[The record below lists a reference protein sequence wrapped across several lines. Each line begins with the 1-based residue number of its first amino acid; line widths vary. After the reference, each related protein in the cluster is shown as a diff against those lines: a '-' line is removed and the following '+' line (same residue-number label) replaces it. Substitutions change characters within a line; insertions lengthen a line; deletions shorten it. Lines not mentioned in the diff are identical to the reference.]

1 MKTVHLILS
10 AVILAALCGCRP
22 HRNQTPVPETVTLQ
36 TSMSTREVHTWH
48 TDTVYI
54 RIPAQESERET
65 FDSVSVL
72 ESDYAVSEAQIRPD
86 GSLRHSLRHKNTPLP
101 VQVTVTTDTIYKDRI
116 IEKPVPVKVHDP
128 APSAPAKSSR
138 STVLPWLI
146 AIAAT
151 ILLVLIAV
159 KHLRTRFLNS

>member
-10 AVILAALCGCRP
+10 AAVLAALCGCRP

-36 TSMSTREVHTWH
+36 ATMSTREVHTQH

-72 ESDYAVSEAQIRPD
+72 ESDYAVSEAQIRTD

-101 VQVTVTTDTIYKDRI
+101 VQVTVTTDTIYKDRV

-128 APSAPAKSSR
+128 APSDSAKSCR

-146 AIAAT
+146 AITST
-151 ILLVLIAV
+151 IMLILVIA
-159 KHLRTRFLNS
+159 KCLRTGL

>member
-1 MKTVHLILS
+1 MNSYRLILS
-10 AVILAALCGCRP
+10 AAILAALCGCRA
-22 HRNQTPVPETVTLQ
+22 HRNQTPVPETITLR
-36 TSMSTREVHTWH
+36 TTMSTREVHTQH

-101 VQVTVTTDTIYKDRI
+101 VQVITTTDTIFKDRV

-128 APSAPAKSSR
+128 APSDTHQSR
-138 STVLPWLI
+138 RSIILPWLI
-146 AIAAT
+146 AITST
-151 ILLVLIAV
+151 IMLLLVIV
-159 KHLRTRFLNS
+159 KRLRTRI

>member
-1 MKTVHLILS
+1 MKTIHIILT
-10 AVILAALCGCRP
+10 AVILSALCGCRS

-36 TSMSTREVHTWH
+36 ATMSTREVHTRH
-48 TDTVYI
+48 TDTVFI

-86 GSLRHSLRHKNTPLP
+86 GSLRHTLRHKNTPLP
-101 VQVTVTTDTIYKDRI
+101 VS
-116 IEKPVPVKVHDP
+116 VKVHDT
-128 APSAPAKSSR
+128 APSDHAKSYR

-146 AIAAT
+146 ATATT

-159 KHLRTRFLNS
+159 KHLRTRF

>member
-1 MKTVHLILS
+1 MKTIHIILTT
-10 AVILAALCGCRP
+10 AVLAALCGCRP

-36 TSMSTREVHTWH
+36 ATMTTREVHTQH

-72 ESDYAVSEAQIRPD
+72 ESDYAVSEARISPD

-101 VQVTVTTDTIYKDRI
+101 VRVTATTDTIYKDRI

-128 APSAPAKSSR
+128 APSDSAKSSR

-146 AIAAT
+146 AIAT
-151 ILLVLIAV
+151 TLLLAFMIR
-159 KHLRTRFLNS
+159 LSRR

>member
-1 MKTVHLILS
+1 MNYNRLILS
-10 AVILAALCGCRP
+10 MLILAVLCGCRS

-36 TSMSTREVHTWH
+36 TSMSTREVHTRH

-54 RIPAQESERET
+54 RIPSQESERET

-72 ESDYAVSEAQIRPD
+72 ESDYAVSEAQIRTD

-101 VQVTVTTDTIYKDRI
+101 VQVSVTTDTIYKDHI
-116 IEKPVPVKVHDP
+116 IEKPVPVKVHAP
-128 APSAPAKSSR
+128 APSDTAKSSR
-138 STVLPWLI
+138 SAFLPWLI

-151 ILLVLIAV
+151 MLLAFMIRLS
-159 KHLRTRFLNS
+159 RR

>member
-1 MKTVHLILS
+1 MKTIHIILT
-10 AVILAALCGCRP
+10 AVILSALCGCRS

-36 TSMSTREVHTWH
+36 ATMSTREVHTRH

-54 RIPAQESERET
+54 CIPSQESERET

-86 GSLRHSLRHKNTPLP
+86 GSLRHSLRHKDTPLP
-101 VQVTVTTDTIYKDRI
+101 VQVITTTDTIFKDRV
-116 IEKPVPVKVHDP
+116 IEKPVPVKVHDT
-128 APSAPAKSSR
+128 APSDHAKSYR

-146 AIAAT
+146 ATATT

-159 KHLRTRFLNS
+159 KHLRTRF

>member
-10 AVILAALCGCRP
+10 AAVLATLCGCRP

-36 TSMSTREVHTWH
+36 ATMTTREVHTQH

-101 VQVTVTTDTIYKDRI
+101 VQVITTTDTIYKDRV

-128 APSAPAKSSR
+128 APSDSANSSR
-138 STVLPWLI
+138 SVFLPWLI
-146 AIAAT
+146 AITST
-151 ILLVLIAV
+151 IMLILVIV
-159 KHLRTRFLNS
+159 KCLRTGL

>member
-1 MKTVHLILS
+1 MKTIHIILTA
-10 AVILAALCGCRP
+10 AVLAALCGCRP
-22 HRNQTPVPETVTLQ
+22 HRNQTPIPETVTLQ
-36 TSMSTREVHTWH
+36 ATMTTREVHTQH

-65 FDSVSVL
+65 FGSVSVL

-101 VQVTVTTDTIYKDRI
+101 VRVITTTDTIFKDHV
-116 IEKPVPVKVHDP
+116 IEKPVPVKVHAP
-128 APSAPAKSSR
+128 APSDSAKSSR

-146 AIAAT
+146 AITST
-151 ILLVLIAV
+151 IMLILVIA
-159 KHLRTRFLNS
+159 KRLRTGF

>member
-1 MKTVHLILS
+1 MKTIHIILTA
-10 AVILAALCGCRP
+10 AVLAALCGCRP
-22 HRNQTPVPETVTLQ
+22 HRNQTPIPETVTLQ
-36 TSMSTREVHTWH
+36 ATMTTREVHTQH

-65 FDSVSVL
+65 FGSVSVL

-101 VQVTVTTDTIYKDRI
+101 VRVITTTDTIFKDHV
-116 IEKPVPVKVHDP
+116 IEKPVPVKVLDT
-128 APSAPAKSSR
+128 APSDHAKSSR

-146 AIAAT
+146 AIAT
-151 ILLVLIAV
+151 TLLLAFMIR
-159 KHLRTRFLNS
+159 LSRR

>member
-10 AVILAALCGCRP
+10 AVILAVLCGCRP
-22 HRNQTPVPETVTLQ
+22 HRNQTLVPETVTLQ
-36 TSMSTREVHTWH
+36 ATMTTREVQTQH

-54 RIPAQESERET
+54 RIPSQESERET

-86 GSLRHSLRHKNTPLP
+86 GSLRHSLRHKDTPLP
-101 VQVTVTTDTIYKDRI
+101 VQVITTTDTIFKDRV
-116 IEKPVPVKVHDP
+116 IEKPVPVNVHDT
-128 APSAPAKSSR
+128 APSDHAKSYR

-146 AIAAT
+146 ATATT

-159 KHLRTRFLNS
+159 KHLRTRF

>member
-1 MKTVHLILS
+1 MKTVHIILS
-10 AVILAALCGCRP
+10 AVILAALCGCRA

-36 TSMSTREVHTWH
+36 ATMSTREVHTQH

-86 GSLRHSLRHKNTPLP
+86 GSLRHSLRHKITPLP
-101 VQVTVTTDTIYKDRI
+101 VQVSVTTDTIYKDRV
-116 IEKPVPVKVHDP
+116 IEKPVPVKVHDT
-128 APSAPAKSSR
+128 APSAPAKSFR
-138 STVLPWLI
+138 STVLSWLI
-146 AIAAT
+146 ATATT

-159 KHLRTRFLNS
+159 KHLRTRF

>member
-10 AVILAALCGCRP
+10 AVILAVLCGCRS

-36 TSMSTREVHTWH
+36 ATMSTREVHTRH

-54 RIPAQESERET
+54 CIPSQESERET

-72 ESDYAVSEAQIRPD
+72 ESDYAVSEAQMRPD

-101 VQVTVTTDTIYKDRI
+101 VQVTVTTDTIYKDRV
-116 IEKPVPVKVHDP
+116 IEKPVPVNVHDP
-128 APSAPAKSSR
+128 APSDSANSSR
-138 STVLPWLI
+138 SVFLPWLI
-146 AIAAT
+146 AIATT

-159 KHLRTRFLNS
+159 KHLRTRF

>member
-1 MKTVHLILS
+1 MNCNRLILPM
-10 AVILAALCGCRP
+10 VILAALCGCRS
-22 HRNQTPVPETVTLQ
+22 HRCPTLVPETVTLQ
-36 TSMSTREVHTWH
+36 ATMSTREVHTRH

-54 RIPAQESERET
+54 RIPSQESERET

-86 GSLRHSLRHKNTPLP
+86 GSLRHSLRHKDTPLP
-101 VQVTVTTDTIYKDRI
+101 VQVITTTDTIYKDHI

-128 APSAPAKSSR
+128 APSDPAKSSR

-146 AIAAT
+146 AIAT
-151 ILLVLIAV
+151 TMLLAFMIRLS
-159 KHLRTRFLNS
+159 RR

>member
-1 MKTVHLILS
+1 MKTIHIILTA
-10 AVILAALCGCRP
+10 AVLAALCGCRP
-22 HRNQTPVPETVTLQ
+22 HRNQTPIPETVTLQ
-36 TSMSTREVHTWH
+36 ATMTTREVHTQH

-72 ESDYAVSEAQIRPD
+72 ESDYAVSEARISPD

-101 VQVTVTTDTIYKDRI
+101 VRVTATTDTIYKDRI

-128 APSAPAKSSR
+128 APSDSAKSSR

-146 AIAAT
+146 AIAT
-151 ILLVLIAV
+151 TLLLAFMIR
-159 KHLRTRFLNS
+159 LSRR

>member
-1 MKTVHLILS
+1 MNYNRLILYML
-10 AVILAALCGCRP
+10 ILAVLCGCRS

-36 TSMSTREVHTWH
+36 TSMSTREVHTQH

-54 RIPAQESERET
+54 HIPAQESERET

-86 GSLRHSLRHKNTPLP
+86 GSLRHSLRHKDTPLP
-101 VQVTVTTDTIYKDRI
+101 VQIVSTTDTIYKDRI
-116 IEKPVPVKVHDP
+116 IEKPVPVKVHAP
-128 APSAPAKSSR
+128 APSSSSKSFP

-159 KHLRTRFLNS
+159 KHLRTRF

>member
-10 AVILAALCGCRP
+10 AVILSALCGCRS

-36 TSMSTREVHTWH
+36 ATMSTREIHTQH

-86 GSLRHSLRHKNTPLP
+86 GSLRHSLRHKDTPLP
-101 VQVTVTTDTIYKDRI
+101 VQVITTTDTIFKDRV

-128 APSAPAKSSR
+128 APSDSANSSR
-138 STVLPWLI
+138 SVFLPWLI
-146 AIAAT
+146 AITST
-151 ILLVLIAV
+151 IMLILVIA
-159 KHLRTRFLNS
+159 KCLRTGL

>member
-1 MKTVHLILS
+1 MKTVHLTLS
-10 AVILAALCGCRP
+10 AVILAVLCGCRP
-22 HRNQTPVPETVTLQ
+22 HRNQTLVPETVTLQ
-36 TSMSTREVHTWH
+36 ATMTTREVQTQH

-101 VQVTVTTDTIYKDRI
+101 VQVITTTDTIFKDRV
-116 IEKPVPVKVHDP
+116 IEKPVPFKVHDP
-128 APSAPAKSSR
+128 ALSDTHKSRR
-138 STVLPWLI
+138 SIILPWLI
-146 AIAAT
+146 ATATT

-159 KHLRTRFLNS
+159 KHLRTRF

>member
-1 MKTVHLILS
+1 MKTIHIILT
-10 AVILAALCGCRP
+10 AVILSALCGCRS

-36 TSMSTREVHTWH
+36 ATMSTREVHTRH
-48 TDTVYI
+48 TDTVFI

-72 ESDYAVSEAQIRPD
+72 ESDYAVCEAQIRPD

-101 VQVTVTTDTIYKDRI
+101 VQVTVTTDTIYKDRV
-116 IEKPVPVKVHDP
+116 IEKPVPVKVHDT
-128 APSAPAKSSR
+128 APSDHAKSYR

-146 AIAAT
+146 ATATT

-159 KHLRTRFLNS
+159 KHLRTRF

>member
-1 MKTVHLILS
+1 M
-10 AVILAALCGCRP
+10 VILAVLCGCRS
-22 HRNQTPVPETVTLQ
+22 HRCPTPVPETVTLQ
-36 TSMSTREVHTWH
+36 ATMSTREVHTQH

-54 RIPAQESERET
+54 HIPAQESERET

-116 IEKPVPVKVHDP
+116 IEKPVPVKVHAP
-128 APSAPAKSSR
+128 APSDLAKSSR

-151 ILLVLIAV
+151 LLLAITVRLS
-159 KHLRTRFLNS
+159 RR

>member
-1 MKTVHLILS
+1 MNYNRLILS
-10 AVILAALCGCRP
+10 MLILAVLCGCRS

-36 TSMSTREVHTWH
+36 TSMSTREVHTRH

-54 RIPAQESERET
+54 RIPSQESERET

-101 VQVTVTTDTIYKDRI
+101 VQVTVTTDTIYKDHI
-116 IEKPVPVKVHDP
+116 IEKAVPVKVHNP
-128 APSAPAKSSR
+128 APSAPAKSYR
-138 STVLPWLI
+138 FTVLPWLI
-146 AIAAT
+146 AIAT
-151 ILLVLIAV
+151 TLLLAFMIR
-159 KHLRTRFLNS
+159 LSRR

>member
-10 AVILAALCGCRP
+10 AVILAALCGCRA

-36 TSMSTREVHTWH
+36 ATMSTREVHTQH

-72 ESDYAVSEAQIRPD
+72 ESDYAVSEAQILPD
-86 GSLRHSLRHKNTPLP
+86 GSLRHSLRHKDTPLP
-101 VQVTVTTDTIYKDRI
+101 VQVITTTDTIIKDRI
-116 IEKPVPVKVHDP
+116 IEKPVPVKVHVPVPSDP
-128 APSAPAKSSR
+128 AKPSR
-138 STVLPWLI
+138 STVLPWFI
-146 AIAAT
+146 AIASAMLL
-151 ILLVLIAV
+151 ILVIV
-159 KHLRTRFLNS
+159 KRLRTGF

>member
-1 MKTVHLILS
+1 MKTIHIILS
-10 AVILAALCGCRP
+10 AAVLAALCGCRP

-36 TSMSTREVHTWH
+36 ATMSTREVHTQH

-54 RIPAQESERET
+54 RIPSQESERET

-101 VQVTVTTDTIYKDRI
+101 VQVTVTTDTIYKDLV
-116 IEKPVPVKVHDP
+116 IEKPVPVKVQDP
-128 APSAPAKSSR
+128 APSDSAKSSR

-146 AIAAT
+146 AITST
-151 ILLVLIAV
+151 IMLLLVIV
-159 KHLRTRFLNS
+159 KRLRTRI

>member
-22 HRNQTPVPETVTLQ
+22 HRNQTPVPETITLQ
-36 TSMSTREVHTWH
+36 ATMSTREVHTRY

-54 RIPAQESERET
+54 RIPSQESERET
-65 FDSVSVL
+65 FDSLSVL

-116 IEKPVPVKVHDP
+116 IEKPVPVKVHDT
-128 APSAPAKSSR
+128 APSDHAKSSR

-146 AIAAT
+146 ATATT

-159 KHLRTRFLNS
+159 KHLRTRF

>member
-10 AVILAALCGCRP
+10 AVILAVLCGCRP
-22 HRNQTPVPETVTLQ
+22 HRNQTLVPETVTLQ
-36 TSMSTREVHTWH
+36 ATMSTREVHTQH
-48 TDTVYI
+48 TDTIYI

-101 VQVTVTTDTIYKDRI
+101 VQVSVTTDTIYKDHI
-116 IEKPVPVKVHDP
+116 IEKPVPVKVHNP
-128 APSAPAKSSR
+128 TPSDPAKSFR

-151 ILLVLIAV
+151 MLLAFMIRLS
-159 KHLRTRFLNS
+159 RR

>member
-1 MKTVHLILS
+1 MNCNRLILPM
-10 AVILAALCGCRP
+10 VILAALCGCRS

-36 TSMSTREVHTWH
+36 ATMSTREVHTRH
-48 TDTVYI
+48 TDTIYI
-54 RIPAQESERET
+54 HIPAQESERET

-86 GSLRHSLRHKNTPLP
+86 GSLRHSLRHKDTPLP
-101 VQVTVTTDTIYKDRI
+101 VQVITTTDTIYKDHI

-128 APSAPAKSSR
+128 APSDPAKSSR

-151 ILLVLIAV
+151 LLLAITVRLS
-159 KHLRTRFLNS
+159 RR